1 MLLHVYVLLKTCIRL
16 SATLMPHPAHKY
28 MECGTHGSSGQT
40 APLPV
45 EGETGPGSEAARSH
59 NTEETP
65 ARVSRLNWNSVEML
79 LVQVSVL
86 KHTIIY

>member
-1 MLLHVYVLLKTCIRL
+1 
-16 SATLMPHPAHKY
+16 MPHPAHKY

-40 APLPV
+40 APSPV

-65 ARVSRLNWNSVEML
+65 ARVPSLNWNSVEML

-86 KHTIIY
+86 NPTIIY

>member
-1 MLLHVYVLLKTCIRL
+1 
-16 SATLMPHPAHKY
+16 MPHPAHKY
-28 MECGTHGSSGQT
+28 MECGTHGSSGQI

-45 EGETGPGSEAARSH
+45 EGETEPGSEPARGH

-65 ARVSRLNWNSVEML
+65 ARVQRLNWNSVEML

-86 KHTIIY
+86 KQTIIY

>member
-1 MLLHVYVLLKTCIRL
+1 
-16 SATLMPHPAHKY
+16 MPHPAHKY

-40 APLPV
+40 APSPV
-45 EGETGPGSEAARSH
+45 EGETGPVSEPAKSH
-59 NTEETP
+59 DMEESP
-65 ARVSRLNWNSVEML
+65 ARVQRLNWNFVEML